1 MNLLEVNDYS
11 LELKQDDEWN
21 SILSSVSFSLKKG
34 ETLGIVG
41 ESGSGKSVTALSIM
55 RLLSEKNARITGGEI
70 IFGEEEKRRKGEE
83 EKTLNPYFQKVPLV
97 ADLIQVEE
105 NDLRHIRGNR
115 IAMVFQ
121 EPMTSLNP
129 VIKCGYQ
136 VTEAI
141 LLHTGLTKKEAHK
154 KTVELFNDVQL
165 PEPEKVFHKYPHEL
179 SGGQKQ
185 RVMIAMAMSCN
196 PDILI
201 ADEPTTA
208 LDVTVQKS
216 ILELLQQIQQKYGMC
231 LLFIS
236 HDLSVV
242 AQIAHRV
249 LVMYQGKIVEQGE
262 VNSVFKNPQHPYTK
276 RLLECRRKLE
286 EGRRA
291 EEQKSRKAEEQK
303 SRREEGKNT
312 LTPYFQEVPLVAEEQ
327 KSRTA
332 VEQNGG
338 SNSPPFE
345 RRGARR
351 AGRIENIT
359 LCSNKNII
367 QIVNLSKFFEIRKK
381 HLFEKQQYFQALNSI
396 NLDIYEGET
405 LGLVGES
412 GCGKTTLGRT
422 LLKLVEADSGT
433 IFYKGKDLNYVKGK
447 ELRKLRQEIQI
458 ILQDPYSS
466 LNQRLTIGQM
476 LIEPMKVHRIL
487 TNDKE
492 RKQRA
497 IELLERVGLDES
509 HLHRYP
515 HEFSGGQRQRIAIAR
530 ALTVNPTFIVCDESV
545 SALDLS
551 VQTQVLN
558 LLNDLKKEFN
568 LTYLFI
574 SHDLSVVRYM
584 SDRIAVMQQGQ
595 IVELND
601 AEEIYNNPQSAFTKK
616 LIEAIPRVI

>member
-21 SILSSVSFSLKKG
+21 SILSSVSFSLQKG

-55 RLLSEKNARITGGEI
+55 RLLSEKNAKITGGNI
-70 IFGEEEKRRKGEE
+70 LFRGKRM
-83 EKTLNPYFQKVPLV
+83 
-97 ADLIQVEE
+97 
-105 NDLRHIRGNR
+105 
-115 IAMVFQ
+115 AMVFQ

-276 RLLECRRKLE
+276 KLLECRRNLDG
-286 EGRRA
+286 GRKEDVNNLRF
-291 EEQKSRKAEEQK
+291 KDLKF
-303 SRREEGKNT
+303 NT
-312 LTPYFQEVPLVAEEQ
+312 LNLYFQKVPLVAEE
-327 KSRTA
+327 K
-332 VEQNGG
+332 NGG

-351 AGRIENIT
+351 AGRII
-359 LCSNKNII
+359 L
-367 QIVNLSKFFEIRKK
+367 QIENLSKFFEIRKK

-422 LLKLVEADSGT
+422 LLKLVEADSGK
-433 IFYKGKDLNYVKGK
+433 IFYKGKDLNFVKGK

-487 TNDKE
+487 HNDKE